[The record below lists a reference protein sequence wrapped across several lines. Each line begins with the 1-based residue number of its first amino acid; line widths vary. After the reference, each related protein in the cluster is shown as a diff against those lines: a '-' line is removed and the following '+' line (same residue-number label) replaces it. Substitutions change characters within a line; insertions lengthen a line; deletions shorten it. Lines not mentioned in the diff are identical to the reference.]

1 MNQHLY
7 RIIFDRERSRWMAVR
22 ESASG
27 GPGAPGV
34 RAISP
39 LAGALALL
47 LAAPTAL
54 AQIIVDPSAPG
65 QERPMVLNSANGTPS
80 VQIQTPSAAGVSR
93 NRYRQFDIGQQGER
107 GAILNNSRTA
117 VQSQIGGWVQ
127 ANPWLANGSAR
138 VIVNEVQSAAQ
149 SRLAGTLEVAGQ
161 RADVIIANPS
171 GLVVNGMSLIN
182 ASGLTL
188 TTGMPRYGAQGSLD
202 GFSVRGG
209 AIHVEGRGL
218 DTGQANYAQVLAR
231 AITLNAGV
239 WAQDLRMASGINE
252 LSADGQVQSS
262 TANGRQAQPQFA
274 LDVAHL
280 GGMYAH
286 KITLIGTEAG
296 LGVRNAGTLAAGS
309 GSLTLSVDGQLS
321 NSGVMASQGD
331 VADLEISAPG
341 IANTG
346 TLVAR
351 RLDLSAASLDN
362 AGQVL
367 QTGPQLL
374 EISSLAVSNQ
384 GEKAVLGVPAP
395 QALAPAHGPAPTAT
409 PAPVDG
415 AAPQAPEAAEAVLRH
430 GRIHLS
436 QRLVNTGQLLANG
449 MTDVKTVTSFVNR
462 GAANLRE
469 LHSEGLLDNRKGAL
483 QLQRLSGAQTAVLN
497 TQGSLFVASDL
508 RLVAH
513 HIDNTGG
520 ALHGAQSLSAEA
532 RTLTNDAGT
541 LSAGGNLTL
550 KAHQLENTRGAHLL
564 SHGGS
569 VQLTATQALNN
580 QQARI
585 AAAQGLHIDSGA
597 LDNRGGTLQTTGT
610 PGLLHITSGAGVDN
624 SAGGLIQSSGNLA
637 LHAAAGSVN
646 NTGATMDAK
655 QDLLIQSRGLVDNS
669 QGLVQAGNALLV
681 HDAGVAQG
689 MAPDT
694 ATQTLANQGGK
705 LFSAN
710 ILAVRN
716 QAITGAGRLDAL
728 GDLTLNLSRDL
739 THQGTTAANG
749 QLQVQAPGRVVNQ
762 GQLLGGR
769 GTQVTGTQIE
779 NQHGGEISARHNI
792 TELRASQGIANR
804 GLIDGQDSRLDAHT
818 VDNIGT
824 GRIYGDH
831 LSIAAQQLTNR
842 PEQVDGAAPVIAAR
856 RDLDLGVPVVVN
868 AHGATLRSL
877 GDMRLGASLDANRH
891 ATGRGQRLDNIGT
904 LIDAQGNMKLD
915 MQVVNNLNAGVETA
929 SLADVET
936 RAAGDL
942 IALEGKEPESAALY
956 REVKPGT
963 FVPFSANKGGFQP
976 QAGIPGAQS
985 DGRMF
990 RPVHPDKFLGT
1001 LPAALIVTETSSKY
1015 GDDFPKD
1022 VHLQLEPVGSARFA
1036 EYGIAL
1042 PKNYTTTAPSPAEYG
1057 ALVNDAGR
1065 IEWQDEARRKA
1076 FDAAWTAYGESIKAA
1091 DQLHQ
1096 AVLKVVE
1103 KNNQTLDSARIYTRI
1118 SDVTQTIHRDRVTQ
1132 TKSARIEAA
1141 GNLDLADSQL
1151 NNVDSS
1157 VIAAGFIHGKTP
1169 NNQATK
1175 GKQRTLTEGHAIRY
1189 TWKFHGGGHGHQSLY
1204 SSASQ
1209 PYASTAE
1216 TTFELP
1222 TVVFKQHHPRGP
1234 ATALDANTNSG
1245 QHALPPAAAIREH
1258 GTDSGLLA
1266 RTLEA
1271 GEALP
1276 QSSLYALH
1284 PASAN
1289 QPLIETDPAFT
1300 RGQPW
1305 TSSEQLLDALG
1316 PAPVS
1321 PAESLQEP
1329 PQAYQFPEREI
1340 IGQPHRGDTPY
1351 RERLQKRLGDGFYE
1365 QQLVQRQVGQLTGRR
1380 FLGDYRSN
1388 DAQYQALLH
1397 SGTTF
1402 AKAHGLRPGVALSA
1416 AQMAKLTS
1424 DMVWLVEQ
1432 NVTLPDGAV
1441 QKVLVPKVYVVAKP
1455 GDLDVQGG
1463 LISANVIVFDT
1474 DQDAHNSATIAG
1486 RKLVKIAAHD
1496 INNVAG
1502 NITGKVVGLH
1512 AKRDINVEGGTI
1524 SATEAL
1530 LAHAERDI
1538 NAASST
1544 RSSADGKRTVVDRV
1558 AAFALLPDQGNT
1570 PAAATVTDPGA
1581 QDNPAASG
1589 LTLYAGRDIR
1599 LRGVQLANAVKDSA
1613 TLIDAE
1619 RDIHLG
1625 TVATTHDVG
1634 VTWNPKNHLFVR
1646 GGKEVGTEIHTQGLA
1661 QLLARNDINAR
1672 AAQVQSAGE
1681 LLVSAQ
1687 RNVNITAG
1695 QTTRALDDAYFR
1707 QRSGFLGS
1715 SSTTYSHQVEATGTQ
1730 ASHLGGKTVDIK
1742 AGQDIALIA
1751 SNVLSD
1757 SGTKLDAKGS
1767 VSILA
1772 APETSSHQ
1780 SHHQSKRSGVF
1791 GGGGLGVTIGSQ
1803 SQSTDQR
1810 LTRTASAPSTV
1821 GSMQG
1826 HVEIIAGNAYR
1837 QIGSDLFAPA
1847 GDVKVKAKDIKI
1859 TGTPETEQGTTRSQS
1874 RQSGLTVSLS
1884 SPVIGIAQTASHLA
1898 DAAGRTSDSRM
1909 QALAAGAAALNIYTQ
1924 QDLLHGLA
1932 TGKGLNLGLNLS
1944 LGSSKSQSERSWT
1957 RGSLR
1962 QSQVVAGG
1970 NASLEATGAGKQSN
1984 LLIQDSQ
1991 VHAGKKATL
2000 ISDNRID
2007 LLTTPGS
2014 YSESSSNSS
2023 RSAGVGMSLGA
2034 AGPAFSAS
2042 ASGSKGKGRSQ
2053 SEERIHSKTRVT
2065 GGEGVDFHA
2074 GGDMLMREAVVSAQ
2088 KVLGRVGGDQTIES
2102 LQDTSRFEGKQSSAS
2117 GSVGLGIGYAAGSAG
2132 LSSSRAR
2139 GDFASTGTPAGIQA
2153 GDGGFDL
2160 EVKGKTELKGAVIA
2174 STQGAI
2180 DKQRNR
2186 LVTSA
2191 LVHSDIENFSNFEAS
2206 GFNLS
2211 GGITTGGQK
2220 QGQATGS
2227 DTVTDPAKWSTQNL
2241 GRAGTDAA
2249 AAGVSRDS
2257 GRERSITRSGVSPGT
2272 IVITDEAA
2280 QQALTGH
2287 TAAET
2292 VASLNRDVR
2301 TGDPNPG
2308 LTRKWDGKQ
2317 LMQEQAANAETVAA
2331 FGQQASKA
2339 IGQYAQQQMATAAE
2353 LRHQAQRD
2361 PARAAELNA
2370 QAQDIEKN
2378 WGNEG
2383 VARVL
2388 AHGVVGGLT
2397 GGAAGAAGSVAATI
2411 TGPAIAEAFAKA
2423 GVEPSL
2429 SKILTAIATT
2439 ATATAAAGAPG
2450 AATALNEVANNY
2462 LKHLD
2467 VITLSEKLSN
2477 CQANDQICN
2486 DSVVKEA
2493 KVLSQNNIKELL
2505 ACGVDQ
2511 QCVQNRISEYMDGAR
2526 SFHKLYAADKGE
2538 DKKSF
2543 GAMSDMQTQGGL
2555 IAANLSA
2562 GNSNLSQWVGKNC
2575 VALTTSACSKKFLQA
2590 AENSEI
2596 LSEEREIGYLQD
2608 KFSKLSQSK
2617 IHHQYTH
2624 DGKICWDNQSYCTT
2638 ASAFSALRQF
2648 PAPGSSGTEL
2658 IVSGSVSN
2666 IELFNNKL
2674 LDFIGL
2680 GDVSRLGYVTHLVD
2694 PTTLSIVN
2702 ITLPKQHG
2710 LDPGWV
2716 FRQVQNRSDGIYIY
2730 SYGAGTGANPFEIN
2744 TKMARPVWGGNLFF
2758 SVTPEAQFPHIK
2770 NTNPKMKSIKKI
2782 LIFFFKTLVLAI
2794 CGVISSALLTPIF
2807 SIVLD
2812 LMHPYQYGQ
2821 WIYLYHSPIKYKLV
2835 FIFCL
2840 IFGAPLILI
2849 TDKLFTK
2856 PYRYVLSGAASSI
2869 AAWTILDGGTAHS
2882 SYIWNSSW
2890 PMNWKL
2896 GLFFLTYGAL
2906 TGILFTLTLFILGI
2920 FKKT

>member
-7 RIIFDRERSRWMAVR
+7 CGIFHRAPGLWVVVQET
-22 ESASG
+22 ASG
-27 GPGAPGV
+27 SQRAPAA
-34 RAISP
+34 RAISS
-39 LAGALALL
+39 LAAALALL
-47 LAAPTAL
+47 LAAPAGL
-54 AQIIVDPSAPG
+54 AQIIADPSAPG
-65 QERPMVLNSANGTPS
+65 QERPMVLNSANGTPT

-117 VQSQIGGWVQ
+117 VQSQIGGWVP

-171 GLVVNGMSLIN
+171 GLQINGLSLIN
-182 ASGLTL
+182 AAGLTL
-188 TTGMPRYGAQGSLD
+188 TTGTPRYGAQGSLD

-209 AIHVEGRGL
+209 AIHLEGQGL
-218 DTGQANYAQVLAR
+218 DAGQANYAQVLAR
-231 AITLNAGV
+231 AITLNAGL
-239 WAQDLRMASGINE
+239 WAQELRMASGANE

-262 TANGRQAQPQFA
+262 TANSSQDKPQFA

-309 GSLTLSVDGQLS
+309 GPLTLSADGQLS
-321 NSGVMASQGD
+321 NSGVMASHGAG
-331 VADLEISAPG
+331 ADLQISALG

-346 TLVAR
+346 TLVAP
-351 RLDLSAASLDN
+351 RLDLTAAQLDN
-362 AGQVL
+362 AGQIL

-384 GEKAVLGVPAP
+384 GEQAMLGVPAP
-395 QALAPAHGPAPTAT
+395 QALAPAPGPAPTDR
-409 PAPVDG
+409 PAAVDG
-415 AAPQAPEAAEAVLRH
+415 AAPQAQQVKQAAEAAPRR
-430 GRIHLS
+430 GRIHLT

-449 MTDVKTVTSFVNR
+449 VTDVKSITSFVNS

-469 LHSEGLLDNRKGAL
+469 LHSEGLLDNRKGTL
-483 QLQRLSGAQTAVLN
+483 QLQRLAGAQTSVLN
-497 TQGSLFVASDL
+497 AQGSLFVASDL
-508 RLVAH
+508 HLTAH
-513 HIDNTGG
+513 HLDNSAG
-520 ALHGAQSLSAEA
+520 ALHGAQSLSVEA
-532 RTLTNDAGT
+532 GSVINNAGT
-541 LSAGGNLTL
+541 LSASGDLTL
-550 KAHQLENTRGAHLL
+550 KAHKLDNNHGAHLA
-564 SHGGS
+564 SHAGS
-569 VQLTATQALNN
+569 VHLTATETLNN

-597 LDNRGGTLQTTGT
+597 LDNRGGTLQTTGA
-610 PGLLHITSGAGVDN
+610 PGLLHINSGAGVDN
-624 SAGGLIQSSGNLA
+624 SAGGLIQSSGRLE
-637 LHAAAGSVN
+637 LFAAAGTVN
-646 NTGATMDAK
+646 NTGATMDAR

-669 QGLVQAGNALLV
+669 QGLMQAGNALLV

-739 THQGTTAANG
+739 THQGSTAANG

-762 GQLLGGR
+762 GQLLGGT
-769 GTQVTGTQIE
+769 GTQVTATFIE
-779 NQHGGEISARHNI
+779 NQHGGQISARHNT

-804 GLIDGQDSRLDAHT
+804 GLIDGQDSRLDART

-831 LSIAAQQLTNR
+831 LSIAAQQLSNR

-891 ATGRGQRLDNIGT
+891 AAGRGQRLDNIGT
-904 LIDAQGNMKLD
+904 LIDAQGNMLLD
-915 MQVVNNLNAGVETA
+915 MQVIHNLNAGLETA
-929 SLADVET
+929 PLADMET
-936 RAAGDL
+936 RTSGDL
-942 IALEGKEPESAALY
+942 IALEGKEPESAALF
-956 REVKPGT
+956 REVKPGS
-963 FVPFSANKGGFQP
+963 FVPYSANKAGFQP
-976 QAGIPGAQS
+976 QAGIPGSQS

-990 RPVHPDKFLGT
+990 KPVHPDKFLGT
-1001 LPAALIVTETSSKY
+1001 LPAALIVTKTANKY
-1015 GDDFPKD
+1015 GDEFPKD
-1022 VHLQLEPVGSARFA
+1022 IHLQLEPAGSTRFA
-1036 EYGIAL
+1036 EYGVAL
-1042 PKNYTTTAPSPAEYG
+1042 PKNYTTTAPSHAEFG
-1057 ALVNDAGR
+1057 AIVNDAGR
-1065 IEWQDEARRKA
+1065 MEWQDEARKKA
-1076 FDAAWTAYGESIKAA
+1076 FDAAWTSYGESIRAA

-1096 AVLKVVE
+1096 AILKVVE
-1103 KNNQTLDSARIYTRI
+1103 KNNQTLASSRIYTRI
-1118 SDVTQTIHRDRVTQ
+1118 SDVTQTIHRDRVTK
-1132 TKSARIEAA
+1132 TKSARIEAG
-1141 GNLDLADSQL
+1141 GNLHLADSLL

-1157 VIAAGFIHGKTP
+1157 VIAGGFIQGKTP

-1175 GKQRTLTEGHAIRY
+1175 GKQRTLTQGHAIRY
-1189 TWKFHGGGHGHQSLY
+1189 TWKYDGGRHGHQNLY

-1216 TTFELP
+1216 ATFDLP
-1222 TVVFKQHHPRGP
+1222 TVVFKQQHPRGP
-1234 ATALDANTNSG
+1234 ATALEANTNTG

-1289 QPLIETDPAFT
+1289 QPLIETDPTFT

-1305 TSSEQLLDALG
+1305 TSSEQLLDALN
-1316 PAPVS
+1316 PAPAS
-1321 PAESLQEP
+1321 PQESLRQPAPAEQLPDLEV
-1329 PQAYQFPEREI
+1329 
-1340 IGQPHRGDTPY
+1340 IGQPRRGDTPY
-1351 RERLQKRLGDGFYE
+1351 RDRLQKRLGDGFYE
-1365 QQLVQRQVGQLTGRR
+1365 QQLVQQQVGQLTGRR

-1388 DAQYQALLH
+1388 DAQYQALLL

-1432 NVTLPDGAV
+1432 DVALPDGSV
-1441 QKVLVPKVYVVAKP
+1441 QKVLVPKVYVVARP

-1463 LISANVIVFDT
+1463 LISADQIVFES

-1538 NAASST
+1538 YAASST

-1558 AAFALLPDQGNT
+1558 AAFALLSDPATT
-1570 PAAATVTDPGA
+1570 PGAAGGADAATSSAGA
-1581 QDNPAASG
+1581 QDNPAPSG
-1589 LTLYAGRDIR
+1589 LTLSAGRDIS
-1599 LRGVQLANAVKDSA
+1599 LLGVQMANAIQDSA
-1613 TLIDAE
+1613 TLIAAE

-1625 TVATTHDVG
+1625 TVTTTHDVG
-1634 VTWNPKNHLFVR
+1634 VRWNPKNHLFVR
-1646 GGKEVGTEIHTQGLA
+1646 GSQEVGTEIHTQGLT

-1672 AAQVQSAGE
+1672 AAQVHSGGHLRVDA
-1681 LLVSAQ
+1681 A

-1715 SSTTYSHQVEATGTQ
+1715 SSTTYTHQVEATGTQ
-1730 ASHLGGKTVDIK
+1730 ASHLGGKTVQIK

-1751 SNVLSD
+1751 SKVLSD
-1757 SGTKLDAKGS
+1757 TGTQLDAKGS

-1772 APETSSHQ
+1772 APETSSQQ

-1791 GGGGLGVTIGSQ
+1791 GSGGLGVTIGSQ

-1810 LTRTASAPSTV
+1810 VTRTASAPSTV
-1821 GSMQG
+1821 GSIQG
-1826 HVEIIAGNAYR
+1826 NVEIIAGNAYR
-1837 QIGSDLFAPA
+1837 QIGSDLLAPA
-1847 GDVKVKAKDIKI
+1847 GDIKVQARDIKI
-1859 TGTPETEQGTTRSQS
+1859 TGSPETEQGTTRSQS
-1874 RQSGLTVSLS
+1874 RQSGLSVSLS
-1884 SPVIGIAQTASHLA
+1884 SPVIGMAQTASSLA
-1898 DAAGRTSDSRM
+1898 DAAARTSDSRM
-1909 QALAAGAAALNIYTQ
+1909 QALAAGAAALNVYNQ
-1924 QDLLHGLA
+1924 QDLLQGLA
-1932 TGKGLNLGLNLS
+1932 TGKGLDLGLNLS
-1944 LGSSKSQSERSWT
+1944 LGGSKSQSERWWT
-1957 RGSLR
+1957 RSSLR
-1962 QSQVVAGG
+1962 QSQVMAGG

-1984 LLIQDSQ
+1984 LLLQDSQ

-2007 LLTTPGS
+2007 LLTTPGT

-2042 ASGSKGKGRSQ
+2042 ASKGKGRSQ
-2053 SEERIHSKTRVT
+2053 GEELIHNKTRVT
-2065 GGEGVDFHA
+2065 GGEGVDFQA
-2074 GGDMLMREAVVSAQ
+2074 GGDMLMREAVISAP
-2088 KVLGRVGGDQTIES
+2088 KVMGRVGGDLTIES
-2102 LQDTSRFEGKQSSAS
+2102 LQDTSRFKGKQSNAS
-2117 GSVGLGIGYAAGSAG
+2117 GSIGLGIGYAAGSAG

-2139 GDFASTGTPAGIQA
+2139 GDFASTGKPAGIQA
-2153 GDGGFDL
+2153 GDDGFDI
-2160 EVKGKTELKGAVIA
+2160 EVKGKTVLKGAVIA

-2191 LVHSDIENFSNFEAS
+2191 LVPSDIENFSNFEAS

-2220 QGQATGS
+2220 PGQATGS
-2227 DTVTDPAKWSTQNL
+2227 DTVTDPAKWSAQNR
-2241 GRAGTDAA
+2241 GRPGTGAA

-2257 GRERSITRSGVSPGT
+2257 GSERGVTRSGVSPGT

-2280 QQALTGH
+2280 QQALTGQS
-2287 TAAET
+2287 AAET

-2308 LTRKWDGKQ
+2308 LTRKWDGSQ
-2317 LMQEQAANAETVAA
+2317 LTQEQAANAEITAA

-2339 IGQYAQQQMATAAE
+2339 ASIHADQQALNARRSGDDDTARQWEEGGEYRTALHSAIGALSGGIQGATGAAINSALLPVIGE
-2353 LRHQAQRD
+2353 KI
-2361 PARAAELNA
+2361 AELNLP
-2370 QAQDIEKN
+2370 
-2378 WGNEG
+2378 EG
-2383 VARVL
+2383 VRDA
-2388 AHGVVGGLT
+2388 LT
-2397 GGAAGAAGSVAATI
+2397 
-2411 TGPAIAEAFAKA
+2411 IA
-2423 GVEPSL
+2423 
-2429 SKILTAIATT
+2429 
-2439 ATATAAAGAPG
+2439 
-2450 AATALNEVANNY
+2450 AATALGSAGQAQGAASAFTKAANNY
-2462 LKHLD
+2462 VSHSPFPEVRRTLGQENARLLD
-2467 VITLSEKLSN
+2467 ECGAN
-2477 CQANDQICN
+2477 CTQEDFRRI
-2486 DSVVKEA
+2486 
-2493 KVLSQNNIKELL
+2493 
-2505 ACGVDQ
+2505 DQ
-2511 QCVQNRISEYMDGAR
+2511 QVA
-2526 SFHKLYAADKGE
+2526 KLE
-2538 DKKSF
+2538 
-2543 GAMSDMQTQGGL
+2543 
-2555 IAANLSA
+2555 IAANL
-2562 GNSNLSQWVGKNC
+2562 
-2575 VALTTSACSKKFLQA
+2575 A
-2590 AENSEI
+2590 AI
-2596 LSEEREIGYLQD
+2596 
-2608 KFSKLSQSK
+2608 SK
-2617 IHHQYTH
+2617 INTLTQ
-2624 DGKICWDNQSYCTT
+2624 QQ
-2638 ASAFSALRQF
+2638 AEQF
-2648 PAPGSSGTEL
+2648 TQ
-2658 IVSGSVSN
+2658 
-2666 IELFNNKL
+2666 
-2674 LDFIGL
+2674 
-2680 GDVSRLGYVTHLVD
+2680 T
-2694 PTTLSIVN
+2694 
-2702 ITLPKQHG
+2702 
-2710 LDPGWV
+2710 
-2716 FRQVQNRSDGIYIY
+2716 
-2730 SYGAGTGANPFEIN
+2730 
-2744 TKMARPVWGGNLFF
+2744 
-2758 SVTPEAQFPHIK
+2758 
-2770 NTNPKMKSIKKI
+2770 
-2782 LIFFFKTLVLAI
+2782 
-2794 CGVISSALLTPIF
+2794 
-2807 SIVLD
+2807 VLD
-2812 LMHPYQYGQ
+2812 LMPGFSNIESLAQVITGRSTLTSEEVSRFWALVGVFPSGGILKKLGPSSIDAVAKAVNQTEIAGEQAKKLEVDIARSATKDIPTPAIPSRVRTRINLENEQMEHIISRHLSQKSNASQFSIGENELRRTLQ
-2821 WIYLYHSPIKYKLV
+2821 SKAVVNSPIARTINTGDGIRYIREVDIGHPIGIDKFNEWKPTSLMT
-2835 FIFCL
+2835 
-2840 IFGAPLILI
+2840 IL
-2849 TDKLFTK
+2849 TDKH
-2856 PYRYVLSGAASSI
+2856 GNI
-2869 AAWTILDGGTAHS
+2869 ITAFPGV
-2882 SYIWNSSW
+2882 I
-2890 PMNWKL
+2890 K
-2896 GLFFLTYGAL
+2896 
-2906 TGILFTLTLFILGI
+2906 
-2920 FKKT
+2920 

>member
-7 RIIFDRERSRWMAVR
+7 RIVFNRARGLWVVVQET
-22 ESASG
+22 ASG
-27 GPGAPGV
+27 GQGAPGA
-34 RAISP
+34 RAVSS
-39 LAGALALL
+39 LATALALL
-47 LAAPTAL
+47 LAAPAGF
-54 AQIIVDPSAPG
+54 AQIIADPSAPG
-65 QERPMVLNSANGTPS
+65 QERPMVLNSANGTPM

-107 GAILNNSRTA
+107 GAILNNSRSA

-182 ASGLTL
+182 ASALTL
-188 TTGMPRYGAQGSLD
+188 TTGLPRYGAQGSLD

-209 AIHVEGRGL
+209 AIHVGGQGL
-218 DTGQANYAQVLAR
+218 DAGQANYAQVLAR

-239 WAQDLRMASGINE
+239 WAQDLRMASGVNE
-252 LSADGQVQSS
+252 LSADGRVQSS
-262 TANGRQAQPQFA
+262 TVNGSQDKPQFA

-309 GSLTLSVDGQLS
+309 GPLTLSADGQLS
-321 NSGVMASQGD
+321 NSGVMASQG
-331 VADLEISAPG
+331 AGAELEILAKG
-341 IANTG
+341 IHNTG
-346 TLVAR
+346 TLVAP
-351 RLDLSAASLDN
+351 RLDLTAARMDN
-362 AGQVL
+362 AGQIL

-374 EISSLAVSNQ
+374 EISSLAVANQ
-384 GEKAVLGVPAP
+384 GEQAMLGVPAP
-395 QALAPAHGPAPTAT
+395 QALAPVHGPAPTDA
-409 PAPVDG
+409 PASVDG
-415 AAPQAPEAAEAVLRH
+415 AAPQAPEAAEAAPDR

-436 QRLVNTGQLLANG
+436 QSLVNTGLLLANG
-449 MTDVKTVTSFVNR
+449 VTDVKAIASFVNS
-462 GAANLRE
+462 GSANLRE
-469 LHSEGLLDNRKGAL
+469 LQSEGLLDNRKGAL
-483 QLQRLSGAQTAVLN
+483 QLQRLSGAQTSVLN

-532 RTLTNDAGT
+532 RTVTNDAGT

-550 KAHQLENTRGAHLL
+550 KTHQLENTRGAHLL
-564 SHGGS
+564 SHAGS
-569 VQLTATQALNN
+569 VQLTATQVLNN

-597 LDNRGGTLQTTGT
+597 LDNRGGTLQTTGA

-624 SAGGLIQSSGNLA
+624 SAGGLIQSSGRLE
-637 LHAAAGSVN
+637 LYSSAGTVN
-646 NTGATMDAK
+646 NTGATMDAR

-689 MAPDT
+689 MAPET
-694 ATQTLANQGGK
+694 ATQTLANQAGK

-716 QAITGAGRLDAL
+716 QTITGAGRLDTL

-762 GQLLGGR
+762 GQLLGGT
-769 GTQVTGTQIE
+769 GTQVTATYIE
-779 NQHGGEISARHNI
+779 NQHGGEISARHNT

-804 GLIDGQDSRLDAHT
+804 GLIDGQDSRLDART

-842 PEQVDGAAPVIAAR
+842 PEQVGGAAPVIAAR

-868 AHGATLRSL
+868 VHGATLRSL

-891 ATGRGQRLDNIGT
+891 ATGRGERLDNIGT

-915 MQVVNNLNAGVETA
+915 MQLVNNLNAGVETA

-963 FVPFSANKGGFQP
+963 FVPFSASKGGFQP
-976 QAGIPGAQS
+976 QAGIPGSRS

-990 RPVHPDKFLGT
+990 KPVHPDKFLST

-1096 AVLKVVE
+1096 AILKVVE

-1118 SDVTQTIHRDRVTQ
+1118 SNVTQTIHRDRVTK

-1151 NNVDSS
+1151 NNVDST
-1157 VIAAGFIHGKTP
+1157 VIAGGFIHGKTP

-1175 GKQRTLTEGHAIRY
+1175 GQQRTLTEGHAIRY

-1209 PYASTAE
+1209 AYASTAQ
-1216 TTFELP
+1216 TTFDLP

-1234 ATALDANTNSG
+1234 ATALDANTNTG

-1305 TSSEQLLDALG
+1305 TSSQQLLDALG

-1321 PAESLQEP
+1321 PEESLHQP
-1329 PQAYQFPEREI
+1329 PPAEQFPDREF
-1340 IGQPHRGDTPY
+1340 IGQPRRGDTPY

-1365 QQLVQRQVGQLTGRR
+1365 QQLVQQQVGQLTGRR

-1432 NVTLPDGAV
+1432 DVTLPDGAV

-1463 LISANVIVFDT
+1463 LISANVIVFDS
-1474 DQDAHNSATIAG
+1474 DQDAYNSATIAG

-1530 LAHAERDI
+1530 LAQAERDI

-1544 RSSADGKRTVVDRV
+1544 RSSADGKRIVVDRV

-1581 QDNPAASG
+1581 QDNPAPSG
-1589 LTLYAGRDIR
+1589 LTLHAGRDVS
-1599 LRGVQLANAVKDSA
+1599 LLGVQLANAVKDSA
-1613 TLIDAE
+1613 ALIDAE

-1625 TVATTHDVG
+1625 TVATSHHVG

-1646 GGKEVGTEIHTQGLA
+1646 GSKEVGTEIHTQGLT

-1672 AAQVQSAGE
+1672 AAQVQSAGH
-1681 LLVSAQ
+1681 LRVDAA

-1715 SSTTYSHQVEATGTQ
+1715 SSTTYTHQVEATGTQ
-1730 ASHLGGKTVDIK
+1730 ASHLGGKTVEIK

-1757 SGTKLDAKGS
+1757 TGTKLEAKGN

-1780 SHHQSKRSGVF
+1780 SQHQSKRSGVF
-1791 GGGGLGVTIGSQ
+1791 GSGGLAVTIGSQ

-1810 LTRTASAPSTV
+1810 VTRTASAPSTV
-1821 GSMQG
+1821 GSVQG

-1847 GDVKVKAKDIKI
+1847 GDVKVRAKDIKI
-1859 TGTPETEQGTTRSQS
+1859 TGTAETEQGTTRSQS
-1874 RQSGLTVSLS
+1874 RQSGLTISLS

-1909 QALAAGAAALNIYTQ
+1909 QALAAGAAALNVYTQ
-1924 QDLLHGLA
+1924 QDLLQGLA
-1932 TGKGLNLGLNLS
+1932 TGKGLDLSLNLS
-1944 LGSSKSQSERSWT
+1944 LGSSKSQSERSWS
-1957 RGSLR
+1957 RSSLR
-1962 QSQVVAGG
+1962 QSQVIAGG

-2007 LLTTPGS
+2007 LLTTPGT

-2042 ASGSKGKGRSQ
+2042 GSKGKGHSQ

-2074 GGDMLMREAVVSAQ
+2074 GGDMLMREAVISAP
-2088 KVLGRVGGDQTIES
+2088 KVMGRVGGDLTIES

-2117 GSVGLGIGYAAGSAG
+2117 GSFGLGIGYAASGAG
-2132 LSSSRAR
+2132 LSRSRAR

-2160 EVKGKTELKGAVIA
+2160 EVKGKTVLKGAVIA
-2174 STQGAI
+2174 STQDAI

-2186 LVTSA
+2186 LVTRT
-2191 LVHSDIENFSNFEAS
+2191 LITSDIENRSDFEAG

-2211 GGITTGGQK
+2211 GGITKGGQK

-2249 AAGVSRDS
+2249 AAGVSRDRGS
-2257 GRERSITRSGVSPGT
+2257 ERSITRSGVSPGT

-2287 TAAET
+2287 TAAAT
-2292 VASLNRDVR
+2292 VASLNRDVG

-2308 LTRKWDGKQ
+2308 LSRKWDGKE
-2317 LMQEQAANAETVAA
+2317 LMQEQAANAEIVAA

-2339 IGQYAQQQMATAAE
+2339 IGQYAQQQMTTAGE
-2353 LRHQAQRD
+2353 LRLQAQRD

-2383 VARVL
+2383 LARVL
-2388 AHGVVGGLT
+2388 AHSVVGGLT

-2423 GVEPSL
+2423 GIEPSF

-2467 VITLSEKLSN
+2467 VIALSEKLSN
-2477 CQANDQICN
+2477 CQANDRACK

-2511 QCVQNRISEYMDGAR
+2511 QCVQNRISEYMEGAR
-2526 SFHKLYAADKGE
+2526 SFHKLYTADKGE

-2543 GAMSDMQTQGGL
+2543 GAMSDMQAQGGL

-2575 VALTTSACSKKFLQA
+2575 VALTVAACGHKFYQAAASESILAQQQPSTEIQNVLEKTPLNRGPHQYRHIGKACSQN
-2590 AENSEI
+2590 E
-2596 LSEEREIGYLQD
+2596 D
-2608 KFSKLSQSK
+2608 V
-2617 IHHQYTH
+2617 
-2624 DGKICWDNQSYCTT
+2624 CTPN
-2638 ASAFSALRQF
+2638 SAFNALRQR
-2648 PAPGSSGTEL
+2648 PAPGAQGDER
-2658 IVSGSVSN
+2658 VESGSISDISVM
-2666 IELFNNKL
+2666 FNK
-2674 LDFIGL
+2674 F
-2680 GDVSRLGYVTHLVD
+2680 SFGYVTHLID
-2694 PTTLSIVN
+2694 PKTLSVVN
-2702 ITLPKQHG
+2702 ITLTEQHA
-2710 LDPGWV
+2710 LYPGWV
-2716 FRQVQNRSDGIYIY
+2716 LRQVETLPDGTININ
-2730 SYGAGTGANPFEIN
+2730 SYGAGTGSNPLNLNVLLASILWGSNVYFE
-2744 TKMARPVWGGNLFF
+2744 
-2758 SVTPEAQFPHIK
+2758 
-2770 NTNPKMKSIKKI
+2770 IKKI
-2782 LIFFFKTLVLAI
+2782 IEE
-2794 CGVISSALLTPIF
+2794 
-2807 SIVLD
+2807 
-2812 LMHPYQYGQ
+2812 QQ
-2821 WIYLYHSPIKYKLV
+2821 N
-2835 FIFCL
+2835 
-2840 IFGAPLILI
+2840 
-2849 TDKLFTK
+2849 TK
-2856 PYRYVLSGAASSI
+2856 
-2869 AAWTILDGGTAHS
+2869 
-2882 SYIWNSSW
+2882 
-2890 PMNWKL
+2890 
-2896 GLFFLTYGAL
+2896 
-2906 TGILFTLTLFILGI
+2906 
-2920 FKKT
+2920 